1 MRRHPMKY
9 VKYIF
14 GSICV
19 GYFPTI
25 IFISLLMPTDGGFIP
40 CPWWWN
46 LLVVWLMSFPYYV
59 AFVQTGLFVS
69 RWLTKQEVKKYKKI
83 LSLIGI
89 LIAFGSVVSATIA
102 LILDSTLST
111 LASWSAIFLVGLW
124 IAEAIVKAVKK
135 EKFSLP
141 EGFNWKAFVAAA
153 LVVSVVACLG
163 TFAIFKINEH
173 IDNAAR
179 EDYLESHP
187 FEVWHNTPTIVC
199 KRGNRGEIVVHLKSN
214 NDYEYSGSYSDFH
227 PQAKLVY
234 GESKYVI
241 EFDEMPSTDDY
252 GAFTIYAG
260 EVRDTTFYF
269 TVPEDA
275 PLGSYNIHM
284 SFGKTQNTQEG
295 VLIVEE

>member
-1 MRRHPMKY
+1 MKY

-19 GYFPTI
+19 GYFPAT
-25 IFISLLMPTDGGFIP
+25 FFVASLLMPTSDDFWMP
-40 CPWWWN
+40 LYLFN
-46 LLVVWLMSFPYYV
+46 LFAVWLISLPYYV
-59 AFVQTGLFVS
+59 AFVQIGLFAS
-69 RWLTKQEVKKYKKI
+69 RWFTKQEVKKNKKI

-89 LIAFGSVVSATIA
+89 LIAVCSVVSAIIT
-102 LILDSTLST
+102 LILGSTISP
-111 LASWSAIFLVGLW
+111 LALWSAIALVVFW

-135 EKFSLP
+135 EKFLLS
-141 EGFNWKAFVAAA
+141 EGFNWNAFVATA
-153 LVVSVVACLG
+153 LIVSVVACLG
-163 TFAIFKINEH
+163 AFAIFKINEYRE
-173 IDNAAR
+173 NAKR
-179 EDYLESHP
+179 EEYLESHS
-187 FEVWHNTPTIVC
+187 FSVWHNTPTIVC
-199 KRGNRGEIVVHLKSN
+199 KRGDRGEIEVHLKSN
-214 NDYEYSGSYSDFH
+214 SDYEYSGSYSDFR

-234 GESKYVI
+234 AESKYVI

-275 PLGSYNIHM
+275 PLGIYNIQM
-284 SFGKTQNTQEG
+284 SFRDTQNTQEG